1 LRVIFAGTPEFARVA
16 LEALHASGHTIA
28 LVLSQPDRPA
38 GRGMKLQA
46 SAVKQFA
53 VEHGIPV
60 AQPCSLRLDGK
71 YPEDAAAARQ
81 AIANANA
88 DVMVVAA
95 YGLILPQWVLEDMSD
110 SAAVRDMSAA
120 GRPQGAKDPSG
131 GSVVREATS
140 VGAHKFGCL
149 NIHGSLLPRWRGAAP
164 IHRAIEA
171 GDTETGITIM
181 QMDAGLDTGDMLL
194 VNSIDILPTDTTAT
208 LHDRMA
214 ALGGELIVMALDM
227 AAAGRLE
234 PVPQPA
240 HGVTYAHKIEKHE
253 AAIDWRLDAA
263 SIVRRVRAFNP
274 FPGATVTL
282 NGEVIKVWAARLADD
297 GHAHDASQAISDAV
311 ASQRLGEIRA
321 VAPGGIEVVA
331 MNSIAV
337 LTELQRPGGKRLP
350 VADFIRGF
358 DVQVGMQFDLPPQAT
373 RAAPPTA
380 TA

>member
-1 LRVIFAGTPEFARVA
+1 MRVIFAGTPEFARVA
-16 LEALHASGHTIA
+16 LERLHASGHTIS

-60 AQPCSLRLDGK
+60 AQPRSLRLDGK

-81 AIANANA
+81 AIADAKA

-95 YGLILPQWVLEDMSD
+95 YGLILPQWVLDDM
-110 SAAVRDMSAA
+110 AAV
-120 GRPQGAKDPSG
+120 G
-131 GSVVREATS
+131 
-140 VGAHKFGCL
+140 KFGCL

-171 GDTETGITIM
+171 GDTETGVTIM

-194 VNSIDILPTDTTAT
+194 VHSMDILPTDTTGS

-214 ALGGELIVMALDM
+214 ALGGDLIVMALDL

-234 PVPQPA
+234 PVAQPTA
-240 HGVTYAHKIEKHE
+240 GVTYAHKIEKHE

-274 FPGATVTL
+274 FPGATATL
-282 NGEVIKVWAARLADD
+282 NGEVVKVWGAHAVD
-297 GHAHDASQAISDAV
+297 GLTTQ
-311 ASQRLGEIRA
+311 
-321 VAPGGIEVVA
+321 APGSIVTVARFGIEVAA
-331 MNSIAV
+331 MQSIV
-337 LTELQRPGGKRLP
+337 NLTELQRPGGKRLA
-350 VADFIRGF
+350 VADFLRGF
-358 DVQVGMQFDLPPQAT
+358 GLQVGQQFELLAPSTTP
-373 RAAPPTA
+373 PPTSA
-380 TA
+380 